1 MRIISA
7 LRTMMAQQASDVHLT
22 VGPPPGYTSSRQISR
37 FAR

>member
-22 VGPPPGYTSSRQISR
+22 VGPPPRLYEFT
-37 FAR
+37 AD

>member
-22 VGPPPGYTSSRQISR
+22 VGPPRLYEFT
-37 FAR
+37 AD